1 MKNQTNHTT
10 ETGYGTSAIAE
21 NISNNRNS
29 ASGNLFHSSGTKTTT
44 PASMRSLVVCFICT
58 FVSGAGTFV
67 GYATVI
73 IPDAE
78 AFVACGD
85 TFVTGVDPIVY
96 CASRADTAAGTIF
109 CHAAPIFRCDDLL
122 VYLHDIFVNETR
134 SLFELRNASVN
145 ATRVYF
151 SGRGTI
157 ECMYYTILFSRSIHV
172 NATRVYFSVRSN
184 CSNATGVYFRGG
196 GEACSISGVF
206 DKGRSVPVKATRVYF
221 SVKHI
226 SDNDAGVFDKGKRET
241 DKATRVYFA
250 MKSPFG
256 SISDAPGRVT
266 GIKSSKSDGQVPATA
281 GIVMQGGR
289 SGRQSAAICRQ
300 GVVIACNTDAFVP
313 NADTPGKD
321 RKTQIQLSF
330 TSATAH
336 YIFKGS
342 CSELVINDSNKSCS
356 PIPNT

>member
-1 MKNQTNHTT
+1 MNCHTV
-10 ETGYGTSAIAE
+10 SAK
-21 NISNNRNS
+21 S
-29 ASGNLFHSSGTKTTT
+29 AAVYHAAVT
-44 PASMRSLVVCFICT
+44 A
-58 FVSGAGTFV
+58 

-73 IPDAE
+73 IPETE

-85 TFVTGVDPIVY
+85 TFVTGGDPIVY

-109 CHAAPIFRCDDLL
+109 CHAAPIFKCDDLL
-122 VYLHDIFVNETR
+122 VCLHDIFVNETR
-134 SLFELRNASVN
+134 SLFMLFNASVN

-184 CSNATGVYFRGG
+184 CSKATGVYFGG
-196 GEACSISGVF
+196 GSEACSITGVF
-206 DKGRSVPVKATRVYF
+206 DKGRSVHVKATRVYF

-226 SDNDAGVFDKGKRET
+226 PDNDAGAFDKGKRET

-256 SISDAPGRVT
+256 INSGTVSRVT
-266 GIKSSKSDGQVPATA
+266 GIKSSKSDGQVPASA
-281 GIVMQGGR
+281 GIVMQGGS
-289 SGRQSAAICRQ
+289 SGRQSAAIRRQ
-300 GVVIACNTDAFVP
+300 GVVIACIADAFVSD
-313 NADTPGKD
+313 ADTPG
-321 RKTQIQLSF
+321 RGLKTQIQLSF

-342 CSELVINDSNKSCS
+342 CGELVLNDSNKSCS

>member
-1 MKNQTNHTT
+1 MNCHTVSVKST
-10 ETGYGTSAIAE
+10 AVYHAAVSA
-21 NISNNRNS
+21 
-29 ASGNLFHSSGTKTTT
+29 
-44 PASMRSLVVCFICT
+44 
-58 FVSGAGTFV
+58 

-109 CHAAPIFRCDDLL
+109 CCAAPVFWCNTLF
-122 VYLHDIFVNETR
+122 VCLHDIFVNETR
-134 SLFELRNASVN
+134 SLFVLCNASVN

-157 ECMYYTILFSRSIHV
+157 ECMYNTILYSRSIYV

-184 CSNATGVYFRGG
+184 CSNATGVYFRGES
-196 GEACSISGVF
+196 EACSITGVF
-206 DKGRSVPVKATRVYF
+206 DKGRSVPLKATRVYF

-226 SDNDAGVFDKGKRET
+226 PDNDAGVFDKGKHET
-241 DKATRVYFA
+241 DKATRVYFT

-256 SISDAPGRVT
+256 INSGTSGRVT
-266 GIKSSKSDGQVPATA
+266 GIKSGIFGGQVPATT
-281 GIVMQGGR
+281 GIVMQGGS
-289 SGRQSAAICRQ
+289 SGRQSDAICRQ
-300 GVVIACNTDAFVP
+300 CVVIACNTDAFVP
-313 NADTPGKD
+313 DADTPGRG

-330 TSATAH
+330 TSATAQ
-336 YIFKGS
+336 YIFKGN
-342 CSELVINDSNKSCS
+342 CCELVLNDSNKSCS